1 MSFDDYIFV
10 KPTFLRGV
18 ARAVDI
24 GGYLTNDAFVM
35 SATPAEADRRAI
47 QSDWRAVNRD
57 LNKAM
62 ASEADGAKQE
72 A

>member
-24 GGYLTNDAFVM
+24 GGILSNDAFVL
-35 SATPAEADRRAI
+35 SETPAEADRRALN
-47 QSDWRAVNRD
+47 SDWRAVNRD

-62 ASEADGAKQE
+62 ASNAAGAKQE

>member
-1 MSFDDYIFV
+1 MFDDYIFE
-10 KPTFLRGV
+10 KPSFLRGM

-24 GGYLTNDAFVM
+24 GGLLSKEAFVL
-35 SATPAEADRRAI
+35 SDSTTEADRRAL
-47 QSDWRAVNRD
+47 QSDWRVINRD

-62 ASEADGAKQE
+62 ASAPNGAEQE

>member
-10 KPTFLRGV
+10 KPTFLRGL

-24 GGYLTNDAFVM
+24 GGALTKEAFVM
-35 SATPAEADRRAI
+35 SESPAEADERAV

-57 LNKAM
+57 LNRAM
-62 ASEADGAKQE
+62 ASGVDGAKQE

>member
-24 GGYLTNDAFVM
+24 GGYLSTDAFVM
-35 SATPAEADRRAI
+35 SDTPAEADRRAL
-47 QSDWRAVNRD
+47 QSDWRLVNRE

-62 ASEADGAKQE
+62 ASGADGAKQE
-72 A
+72 T

>member
-24 GGYLTNDAFVM
+24 GGLLTKDAFVM
-35 SATPAEADRRAI
+35 SATPAEADRRALE
-47 QSDWRAVNRD
+47 SDWRVVNRD
-57 LNKAM
+57 INKAM
-62 ASEADGAKQE
+62 SSGADGAKQK